1 MANESGKDFTLEKSL
16 PSNVEA
22 ERMILGVI
30 LLDNLTVNQAVEILK
45 PDDFFLP
52 SHRRIFEKMV
62 KLYEQGQAIDPLTL
76 QEELRRAAELDQVG
90 GPAYIASLFDGVP
103 RFSNIESYTRIVKG
117 KSLLRKLIGAS
128 NQIMQTAFDDED
140 EPEQVLDRAER
151 LILSIAEDR
160 IKQGFTHIAE
170 VAEHQLHVIEEVA
183 ARQQLVTGIATG
195 FTDLDYMTSGLQRG
209 DLIIVAARPSM
220 GKCLAADTEILLAN
234 GEVTT
239 MEDIYRRRQAE
250 LLTLGDDFK
259 FKLTNPSAFVDDG
272 VKPVYR
278 VTTKLG
284 RQVDSTL
291 PHPFLTIDGWRRL
304 AELKVGDRIAV
315 PRRLPVFGSA
325 RLPEGRIKVLAYLIG
340 DGNLTNVNSSFVN
353 TDPRLRQDF
362 AESLKAFP
370 GLRIRHVEDGK
381 RTSAFYVAADGDV
394 VKTQREVFA
403 AQLASLIP
411 PGKAM
416 SLAHRLGVAPSLIC
430 FWRQGECVPSESVF
444 ARLCEDLQV
453 PPSELAPNGISG
465 LRSHSR
471 NSLTVWLEELK
482 LRGCNSH
489 EKFIPAVVFCLELP
503 QLALFLNRLFATD
516 GWVAITKEQNPSIGY
531 ATVSERLARQ
541 VQHLLLRF
549 GIIAK
554 LRKRLVKYANARRES
569 WQLDITHGDAIRA
582 FAEHIG
588 IFGKE
593 EKLAQALK
601 LFSSETT
608 RSNRDLIPVEVW
620 GDVELSK
627 GEESWASP
635 ARRAGLKS
643 DTNIHVGKRS
653 LSRTRLLKLAQALN
667 DDHLADLAQSDV
679 YWDEIVSIEYQGERQ
694 VYDLTIPETHNF
706 VANDVC
712 VHNTAFS
719 LNIAQNAALGQDSS
733 GRVHEDR
740 EKAVVGVFSLEMSK
754 EQLVQRLMCSQ
765 AQVDAHRLRSGMLNK
780 EDWRRLALAV
790 GELSQVDIFL
800 DDTPGITALEVRA
813 KARRLK
819 NEQKRLDLLIID
831 YLQLMSGKGR
841 SESRQQEVS
850 QISREL
856 KILAKELNVPL
867 IALSQLSR
875 ATETRTDH
883 KPQLSDLRESGSIE
897 QDADVVMFIYREE
910 VYKPETEKQNIAEI
924 IIGKQRNGPIGSV
937 ELVFR
942 KALTRFHDLSK
953 ESM

>member
-62 KLYEQGQAIDPLTL
+62 KLYEQGQAIDPLIL

-160 IKQGFTHIAE
+160 IKQGFTHIAD

-220 GKCLAADTEILLAN
+220 GKCLAADAEILLAG

-239 MEDIYRRRQAE
+239 IENVYRRQQAE

-259 FKLTNPSAFVDDG
+259 FKPSAPSAFVDDG

-278 VTTKLG
+278 LTTRLG

-291 PHPFLTIDGWRRL
+291 PHPFLTINGWRRL
-304 AELKVGDRIAV
+304 SELNVGDRIAV
-315 PRRLPVFGSA
+315 PRRLAVFGCEQMPA
-325 RLPEGRIKVLAYLIG
+325 GKVKVLAYLIG
-340 DGNLTNVNSSFVN
+340 DGNLTNTNPSFTN
-353 TDPRLRQDF
+353 TNPRLQQDF
-362 AESLKAFP
+362 IESLNDFM
-370 GLRIRHVEDGK
+370 GLKIRSRQDGK
-381 RTSAFYVAADGDV
+381 RAPAFYVAGDAEFIKV
-394 VKTQREVFA
+394 ERDAFA
-403 AQLASLIP
+403 ARLTALVPHGQAR
-411 PGKAM
+411 
-416 SLAHRLGVAPSLIC
+416 SLAMRLGIAPSLLSL
-430 FWRQGECVPSESVF
+430 WRKGECVPSPYVF
-444 ARLCEDLQV
+444 EKLCDDLHVAAGELMPDGIAR
-453 PPSELAPNGISG
+453 I
-465 LRSHSR
+465 RSHGR
-471 NSLTVWLEELK
+471 NSLTVWLEELG
-482 LRGCNSH
+482 LRNCNSH
-489 EKFIPAVVFCLELP
+489 EKFVPSAVFTLERS

-516 GWVAITKEQNPSIGY
+516 GWVAITNEQNPAIGY
-531 ATVSERLARQ
+531 STVSERLARQ

-554 LRKRLVKYANARRES
+554 LRKKLVKYANTRRES

-601 LFSSETT
+601 LLSSETM
-608 RSNRDLIPVEVW
+608 RNNRDLIPVEVW
-620 GDVELSK
+620 DDIELSK
-627 GEESWASP
+627 GEESWASL

-653 LSRTRLLKLAQALN
+653 LSRMRLLKLAQALN

-679 YWDEIVSIEYQGERQ
+679 YWDEIVSIEYQGEKQ

-740 EKAVVGVFSLEMSK
+740 KKAVVGVF
-754 EQLVQRLMCSQ
+754 
-765 AQVDAHRLRSGMLNK
+765 
-780 EDWRRLALAV
+780 
-790 GELSQVDIFL
+790 
-800 DDTPGITALEVRA
+800 
-813 KARRLK
+813 
-819 NEQKRLDLLIID
+819 
-831 YLQLMSGKGR
+831 
-841 SESRQQEVS
+841 
-850 QISREL
+850 
-856 KILAKELNVPL
+856 
-867 IALSQLSR
+867 
-875 ATETRTDH
+875 
-883 KPQLSDLRESGSIE
+883 
-897 QDADVVMFIYREE
+897 
-910 VYKPETEKQNIAEI
+910 
-924 IIGKQRNGPIGSV
+924 
-937 ELVFR
+937 
-942 KALTRFHDLSK
+942 
-953 ESM
+953 